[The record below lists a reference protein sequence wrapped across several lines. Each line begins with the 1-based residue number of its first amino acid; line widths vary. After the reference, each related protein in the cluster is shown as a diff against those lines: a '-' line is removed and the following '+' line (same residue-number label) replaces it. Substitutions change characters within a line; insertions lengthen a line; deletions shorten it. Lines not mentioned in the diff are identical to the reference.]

1 MSTPLLCAGLVK
13 GFRMV
18 LSAPVAKR
26 VPMERVHHGDV
37 FVDDYEWLRD
47 KESQEV
53 LDHLNAENA
62 FTEQVTAD
70 QQPLRDAIFEEIK
83 GRTQQTDMSVP
94 SRRGAWWYF
103 NRTVKGQQYPVMCR
117 VPAGTDGSVEERYT
131 PPQVRPGEP
140 LEGEQVVLDCNEFA
154 KDLAFFS
161 LGSFQVTRDGR
172 LLTFGVDS
180 TGDERYTQYFKNLD
194 TGEILDEKIEDV
206 FAGAF
211 FASGAKHLIYAVADE
226 SWRPYEIRAHAI
238 GTSSEQDFALYT
250 EQDQGMWL
258 GAGMSSSR
266 THVVITSGNSELSET
281 RVINIHELGQLEPTL
296 IIGRE
301 HRVEYGTDII
311 DVEGTGYLVLTHDWE
326 APNSEIVMAPLTE
339 EHVPFEDM
347 RKTWVPL
354 VPHRQDVRIEGS
366 KFSRNHMVLMAR
378 ENTTVKVFVAP
389 RTALAAQLANPVPGG
404 IDFVE
409 PGGFTEELYT
419 SAFSGVNIMS
429 PVIRLNY
436 TSFLTPNSVY
446 DYFPDEDALVQRRET
461 PVLDYRRE
469 DYTAYRMWAPAADGA
484 MIPLSVLHRADL
496 PKDQEHPALIYGYGS
511 YESSMDPYFSVARLS
526 VLDRNTVFVIAHIRG
541 GGEMGRDWYTQGK
554 KLTKK
559 NTFTDF
565 VDSTD
570 YLASLPWIDGKRIAA
585 LGGSAGG
592 LLMGAVANLA
602 PEKYAAI
609 LAQVPFVDALTT
621 ILDPELPLS
630 ALEWEEWG
638 NPITDKEVYDYMK
651 SYTPYE
657 NIRPVTYPAIA
668 AVTSLNDTRVFYV
681 EPAKWVAKLRDTI
694 ATDSPTPLLKIEMD
708 GGHGGGS
715 GRYTAWRD
723 IAWDYSFL
731 LTHLT

>member
-1 MSTPLLCAGLVK
+1 MSLTPPL
-13 GFRMV
+13 
-18 LSAPVAKR
+18 APR
-26 VPMERVHHGDV
+26 VPTERSHHGDT
-37 FVDDYEWLRD
+37 FVDPYEWLRD

-53 LDHLNAENA
+53 LDHLQAENA
-62 FTEQVTAD
+62 YTEQVTAG
-70 QQPLRDAIFEEIK
+70 QEPLREAIFEEIK

-117 VPAGTDGSVEERYT
+117 VPASTEGTVEERYT

-140 LEGEQVVLDCNEFA
+140 LEGEQVVLDCNDFA

-172 LLTFGVDS
+172 LLTFAVDDS
-180 TGDERYTQYFKNLD
+180 GDERYTQYFKNLD

-238 GTSSEQDFALYT
+238 GTDPAQDFALYT

-266 THVVITSGNSELSET
+266 THVVITSGNSEYSES
-281 RVINIHELGQLEPTL
+281 RIVNIHELGQVEPTL

-301 HRVEYGTDII
+301 EGIEYSTDIV
-311 DVEGTGYLVLTHDWE
+311 DVDGTGYLVLTHDWQ
-326 APNSEIVMAPLTE
+326 APNAEIVLAPLGD
-339 EHVPFEDM
+339 EHVPFEEL
-347 RKTWVPL
+347 RASWIPL
-354 VPHRQDVRIEGS
+354 VPHRQDVRLEGA
-366 KFSRNHMVLMAR
+366 KFSRTHMVLMAR
-378 ENTTVKVFVAP
+378 ENTTVRVAVAP
-389 RTALAAQLANPVPGG
+389 RSAIAAQIAAPSPSGL
-404 IDFVE
+404 DFHQ

-419 SAFSGVNIMS
+419 SSFSGVNIMS

-436 TSFLTPNSVY
+436 TSFLTPSSVY
-446 DYFPDEDALVQRRET
+446 DYFPEEDSLVLRRET
-461 PVLDYRRE
+461 PVLGYQRE
-469 DYTAYRMWAPAADGA
+469 DYTAYRLWAPAADGA
-484 MIPLSVLHRADL
+484 MIPLSVMHRADL
-496 PKDQEHPALIYGYGS
+496 DRGTAHPAIIYGYGS
-511 YESSMDPYFSVARLS
+511 YEASMDPYFSVARLS

-541 GGEMGRDWYTQGK
+541 GGEMGRDWYLQGK
-554 KLTKK
+554 KLAKK

-570 YLASLPWIDGKRIAA
+570 YLASLPWIDASRIGAM
-585 LGGSAGG
+585 GGSAGG
-592 LLMGAVANLA
+592 LLMGAVANMA
-602 PEKYAAI
+602 PEKYRAI

-621 ILDPELPLS
+621 ILDPNLPLS

-638 NPITDKEVYDYMK
+638 NPITDREVYDYMK

-668 AVTSLNDTRVFYV
+668 AVTSLNDTRVLYV
-681 EPAKWVAKLRDTI
+681 EPAKWVAALRATI
-694 ATDSPTPLLKIEMD
+694 SQDSPVPLLKIEMD

-723 IAWDYSFL
+723 IAWDYAFL
-731 LTHLT
+731 LSNLGVGNQ